1 MHELLKSISISR
13 KTHLLFLLLFSTVI
27 SMAQGSYSNQIVTI
41 GEDEFM
47 PYCRGEVR
55 KHFEGE
61 SAQMMEKI
69 YRAIASWD
77 SLNPPKGFE
86 ARFTGSNHVL
96 DLIFA
101 AYIKQGNSKTVK
113 SGAMLS
119 FYINDPIRVFGFP
132 VVENIFFQP
141 EKVADFYGY
150 PVYQN
155 TNTEV
160 TVIIKSNNSL
170 FVPVT
175 QGEYLQQLIKVE
187 TDKQNK
193 SAGNHQ
199 KSDSDEILAE
209 MEKAYKELL
218 KTDPS
223 AAAEFKT
230 EIQKFKTEMTNEGT
244 ENNADDL
251 LTSLKR
257 ELDKLSPAG
266 RNKPAWYSLGAI
278 EKYGNFS
285 GLIPDTVAEEGT
297 ALVKIAAEFSG
308 LINEKNALKFLAI
321 SWNVGIDNST
331 SDKPRLL
338 DGEVKGFGLADYY
351 IANLYRQQII
361 WNKIINLV
369 Q

>member
-230 EIQKFKTEMTNEGT
+230 EIQKFKADMV
-244 ENNADDL
+244 NNATDNIRDDI
-251 LTSLKR
+251 LTSLKE
-257 ELDKLSPAG
+257 ELEQLSPVE
-266 RNKPAWYSLGAI
+266 RNKPAMYSVGAM
-278 EKYGNFS
+278 EKYANFS
-285 GLIPDTVAEEGT
+285 GLMPDEENGT
-297 ALVKIAAEFSG
+297 ALVKVALEF
-308 LINEKNALKFLAI
+308 LDMKNKKNALKLLVI
-321 SWNVGIDNST
+321 SWNVGASNSM
-331 SDKPRLL
+331 SDKPRLF
-338 DGEVKGFGLADYY
+338 DGEVKGFGLADFYMVK
-351 IANLYRQQII
+351 LYHQQKI
-361 WNKIINLV
+361 WNNIFNLM